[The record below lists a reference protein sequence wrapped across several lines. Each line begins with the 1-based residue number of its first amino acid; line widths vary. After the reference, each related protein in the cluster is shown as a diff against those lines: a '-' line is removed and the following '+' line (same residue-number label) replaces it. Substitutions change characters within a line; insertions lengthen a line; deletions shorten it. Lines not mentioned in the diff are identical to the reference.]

1 MDNQD
6 NTIIGFVSIL
16 LSVATVIMGAIN
28 HKRLRSSCCKKE
40 IEVSFDVENTTP
52 PPKAQAQSA

>member
-6 NTIIGFVSIL
+6 NTIIGFVGLL
-16 LSVATVIMGAIN
+16 LSVTTVVMGIIN

-52 PPKAQAQSA
+52 PSKN

>member
-6 NTIIGFVSIL
+6 NTIIGFVGLL
-16 LSVATVIMGAIN
+16 LSVTTVVMGIIN

-52 PPKAQAQSA
+52 PSKHPDP